1 MVKLTEPYTAWTNA
15 FTGPYTEEVLWSL
28 PIWQPQ
34 RVSAIF
40 LQQTT
45 LPQSLVQLLLEFA
58 KPRPPVPAIRHGG
71 EAALERM
78 WAIPSP
84 IAEPEYDRQG
94 RYGMVPVVLVG
105 WTDDS
110 TNIAYN
116 F

>member
-1 MVKLTEPYTAWTNA
+1 MVKLT
-15 FTGPYTEEVLWSL
+15 GPDTLWYL

-34 RVSAIF
+34 KVSAIF

-58 KPRPPVPAIRHGG
+58 KPRPPVPAIWHGA

-78 WAIPSP
+78 WVIPSP

-105 WTDDS
+105 WTDDNA
-110 TNIAYN
+110 NIAYN

>member
-1 MVKLTEPYTAWTNA
+1 MQTKTKTNMV
-15 FTGPYTEEVLWSL
+15 TGPYIDRLWVL

-34 RVSAIF
+34 RLSVLF
-40 LQQTT
+40 LQQTA

-58 KPRPPVPAIRHGG
+58 KPRPPEPAIQHGG
-71 EAALERM
+71 TAALERM
-78 WAIPSP
+78 WSIPSP

>member
-1 MVKLTEPYTAWTNA
+1 MVK
-15 FTGPYTEEVLWSL
+15 FTGLGMDRLWTL
-28 PIWQPQ
+28 PIWQPK
-34 RVSAIF
+34 RVSALF
-40 LQQTT
+40 LQRTA

-58 KPRPPVPAIRHGG
+58 KPPPPVPVIRHGG
-71 EAALERM
+71 TAAIERM

-84 IAEPEYDRQG
+84 IAEPEYDREG

>member
-1 MVKLTEPYTAWTNA
+1 MVIAPYMDR
-15 FTGPYTEEVLWSL
+15 LWFL

-34 RVSAIF
+34 QVSDLF
-40 LQQTT
+40 LQQTA

-58 KPRPPVPAIRHGG
+58 KPPPPEPAIRHGG
-71 EAALERM
+71 EAAIERM
-78 WAIPSP
+78 WSVPSP

-94 RYGMVPVVLVG
+94 HYGMVPVVVVG

>member
-1 MVKLTEPYTAWTNA
+1 MVKLT
-15 FTGPYTEEVLWSL
+15 GPGTDLWYL

-34 RVSAIF
+34 KVSALF

-58 KPRPPVPAIRHGG
+58 KPLPPVPAIRHGG
-71 EAALERM
+71 EALLARM
-78 WAIPSP
+78 WPIPSP

-110 TNIAYN
+110 TNIAHN